1 MRVGDLTPASHQTIK
16 LGSGRHRRPEDGAC
30 VMELASML
38 AHEPFSHR
46 PESVCPVIAG
56 FLRSYN
62 DHMDPERRQDLYRYA
77 ARAVGTRSDAATERA
92 RGEMCL
98 RWARETCNPPPLR
111 VRILHR
117 LLACQG
123 PEFDG
128 VYAARAA
135 VATQHADFAHRRAL
149 ALLNKLI
156 AVGAGREDLDI
167 PAESELRLP
176 EPLAKR

>member
-1 MRVGDLTPASHQTIK
+1 MPMSDDTPVSHQTIE

-38 AHEPFSHR
+38 ADEPFNHR

-62 DHMDPERRQDLYRYA
+62 DHVDPERRQELYRYA
-77 ARAVGTRSDAATERA
+77 ARAVGTRSDAATERV

-98 RWARETCNPPPLR
+98 RWARETCDPPPLR

-135 VATQHADFAHRRAL
+135 VAMQHADVAHRRAL

-156 AVGAGREDLDI
+156 AVGTDWEYVDI
-167 PAESELRLP
+167 HAESELRLP
-176 EPLAKR
+176 EPLANR